1 MPVQEENGQTTRSG
15 RCICQD
21 PCTTRPGYKCTRCVC
36 SLGTWWAAPNASA
49 KDLQGWTSR
58 MVSAWK
64 PQSRNMEREE
74 PRSWLVDKQ
83 NLCEAQLPQQ
93 LRVPTALGS
102 SAVT

>member
-1 MPVQEENGQTTRSG
+1 MGRPPALGGASVRIPAQPVQVINA
-15 RCICQD
+15 
-21 PCTTRPGYKCTRCVC
+21 PGVFAA
-36 SLGTWWAAPNASA
+36 WAHGGL
-49 KDLQGWTSR
+49 LQMHQPKTFRDGPAG

-64 PQSRNMEREE
+64 PQSRKMEREE